1 MAPFDLSVDALISQL
16 ESDLPD
22 ADPVARVGEARSRA
36 RALGDLGDQL
46 IDHFIRAARLSG
58 ASWSQIGDAMG
69 VSKQAAQQRG
79 GAGRFARFTEKA
91 ARVAKD
97 SSALAHER
105 GNPLVEP
112 EHVLV
117 ALLGATDA
125 LAAKLVGTL
134 GADPATLAE
143 AVTGRLPA
151 PGRKAAPDHVP
162 FSAGAKQLL
171 QEAMQSA
178 LDLGHNYVGTEH
190 ILLGVL
196 RMPDT
201 AAGQVLADAG
211 LGYDRVKQAVETALL
226 GFQHR
231 AKG

>member
-1 MAPFDLSVDALISQL
+1 MAPFDISVDDLIGQL
-16 ESDLPD
+16 ERDLPD

-91 ARVAKD
+91 AKVVKD
-97 SSALAHER
+97 GQALARTR
-105 GNPLVEP
+105 GDQQVQP

-125 LAAKLVGTL
+125 LAAKLVGAL
-134 GADPATLAE
+134 GQDPAALAA
-143 AVTGRLPA
+143 AVTARLPA
-151 PGRKAAPDHVP
+151 EAGPAPEHVP
-162 FSAGAKQLL
+162 FDAAAKQLL
-171 QEAMQSA
+171 EETTQSA

-190 ILLGVL
+190 ILLGLL

-201 AAGQVLADAG
+201 AAGQVLTEAG
-211 LGYDRVKQAVETALL
+211 FSYAGVRQAVETALL